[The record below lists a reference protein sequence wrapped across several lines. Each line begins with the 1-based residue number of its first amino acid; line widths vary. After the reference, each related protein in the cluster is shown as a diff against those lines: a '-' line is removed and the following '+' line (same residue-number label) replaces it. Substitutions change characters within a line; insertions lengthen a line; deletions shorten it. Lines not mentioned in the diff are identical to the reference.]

1 VAGLTLTA
9 ESLAGRRNRIGTVTV
24 ERKAPAKKGKDR
36 TQPERNHEPKAAEAP
51 PAS

>member
-24 ERKAPAKKGKDR
+24 ERAEPSTRAARPRRADAKQAGVDGR
-36 TQPERNHEPKAAEAP
+36 P
-51 PAS
+51 

>member
-24 ERKAPAKKGKDR
+24 ERKAAAKKGKGPSR
-36 TQPERNHEPKAAEAP
+36 PERDHETEAAEAP
-51 PAS
+51 PAP